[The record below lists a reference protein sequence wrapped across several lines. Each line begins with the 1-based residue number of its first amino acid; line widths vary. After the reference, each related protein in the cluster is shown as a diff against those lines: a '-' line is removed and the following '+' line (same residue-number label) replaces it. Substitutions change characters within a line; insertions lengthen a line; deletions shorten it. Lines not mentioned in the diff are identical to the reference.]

1 VNIKENILKDLKE
14 AQKAREVN
22 RVRLLR
28 GLISSINN
36 AKIDKCSELDEE
48 EIIEVLRRE
57 VKQRKDAIDQ
67 YQKGGREDLV
77 KSESKEVEVTEEY
90 LPKMM
95 SKQRIE
101 VEVKKIINKTGANG
115 ISDMGK
121 VMGQAMDKLK
131 GRADGAEVKKVASKF
146 LK

>member
-14 AQKAREVN
+14 AQKAREVD